1 MNRDDGLIAK
11 AQEFDGERSS
21 KLLKSIEMKKK
32 PSFIEISSISQPT
45 KADFNYIVSKRIK
58 AALDGAMCVSSHE
71 DVLEFRKYIG
81 LGAVIGALLGK
92 VPEGSN
98 IDRIDA
104 VKALCRLI
112 RYEQVSLSS
121 SSSSSSLSSLSSR
134 PIVIEVSSQPAIIN
148 VLCEIMEKPFKRFPK
163 IQSQADRDR
172 DLRSQTEAVALV
184 QRLVRSHPDSSKLIG
199 RNTRIRGILNDIIQD
214 DPYSVDASSS
224 TTTTTSA
231 ATIAPFNLSN
241 VEDTSILKRSTGIY
255 TKYYKIKKT
264 VPASNN
270 NNNSSYITEYLN
282 LRASQM
288 AKVAHWSLGGV
299 KWTPRQPGQTGIRI
313 LSLDGGGTRGVL
325 SIAYLKEIMA
335 RINMNSTVKL
345 EPYQVF
351 DVICGTS
358 TGGIIAVLLGVK
370 RVSVDDAERLYDT
383 FIDQVFDEKSNLR
396 LLLNRAAYDEVQLE
410 SILSKMLGE
419 ELLIDSNQNDCP
431 RVFCVSSDLSKV
443 PVQQLIWRNYNF
455 APDVTPAYS
464 GTSSVKTRVAVR
476 ATSAAPTFFTPVM
489 WNNITVIDGAFTAN
503 NPSFTAVNEAMVSV
517 VVVDDDEHDDDDD
530 DDEYKLVL
538 SVSLHMY
545 HENSYLSLHNTSH
558 LISYRLF
565 ILE

>member
-1 MNRDDGLIAK
+1 
-11 AQEFDGERSS
+11 
-21 KLLKSIEMKKK
+21 
-32 PSFIEISSISQPT
+32 
-45 KADFNYIVSKRIK
+45 
-58 AALDGAMCVSSHE
+58 
-71 DVLEFRKYIG
+71 
-81 LGAVIGALLGK
+81 
-92 VPEGSN
+92 
-98 IDRIDA
+98 
-104 VKALCRLI
+104 
-112 RYEQVSLSS
+112 
-121 SSSSSSLSSLSSR
+121 
-134 PIVIEVSSQPAIIN
+134 
-148 VLCEIMEKPFKRFPK
+148 
-163 IQSQADRDR
+163 
-172 DLRSQTEAVALV
+172 
-184 QRLVRSHPDSSKLIG
+184 
-199 RNTRIRGILNDIIQD
+199 
-214 DPYSVDASSS
+214 
-224 TTTTTSA
+224 
-231 ATIAPFNLSN
+231 
-241 VEDTSILKRSTGIY
+241 
-255 TKYYKIKKT
+255 
-264 VPASNN
+264 
-270 NNNSSYITEYLN
+270 
-282 LRASQM
+282 M

-517 VVVDDDEHDDDDD
+517 VVVDDDDKHDDDNDDDEHDNDDDDDNDDEHDEHDTDDDDD
-530 DDEYKLVL
+530 DDNVYKVVL

-558 LISYRLF
+558 RISYRLF

>member
-71 DVLEFRKYIG
+71 DVVEFRKYIG

-121 SSSSSSLSSLSSR
+121 SSLSR

-148 VLCEIMEKPFKRFPK
+148 VLCDIMEKPFKRFPK
-163 IQSQADRDR
+163 IHSQADRDR
-172 DLRSQTEAVALV
+172 DLRFQTEAVALV

-214 DPYSVDASSS
+214 DPYSVDASSF
-224 TTTTTSA
+224 TTSA
-231 ATIAPFNLSN
+231 ATIAPFNISN

-270 NNNSSYITEYLN
+270 ITEYLN
-282 LRASQM
+282 LRTSQM

-517 VVVDDDEHDDDDD
+517 VVVVVDDQDDDDD
-530 DDEYKLVL
+530 DDDDVQ
-538 SVSLHMY
+538 
-545 HENSYLSLHNTSH
+545 
-558 LISYRLF
+558 
-565 ILE
+565 

>member
-1 MNRDDGLIAK
+1 MNNRDNGLIAK
-11 AQEFDGERSS
+11 AQEFDGERSL

-45 KADFNYIVSKRIK
+45 KADFNYIVAKRIK

-71 DVLEFRKYIG
+71 DVVEFRKYIG

-104 VKALCRLI
+104 VKALCRVI

-121 SSSSSSLSSLSSR
+121 SSSSSR

-148 VLCEIMEKPFKRFPK
+148 VLCDIMEKPFKRFPK

-214 DPYSVDASSS
+214 DPYSVDAAAAASSS
-224 TTTTTSA
+224 TNIATTTN
-231 ATIAPFNLSN
+231 IPFNLSN

-255 TKYYKIKKT
+255 TKYYKVKKT
-264 VPASNN
+264 VPANSNN

-282 LRASQM
+282 LRTSQM
-288 AKVAHWSLGGV
+288 AKVAYWSLGGV

-410 SILSKMLGE
+410 GILSKMLGE
-419 ELLIDSNQNDCP
+419 ELFIDSNQNDCP

-443 PVQQLIWRNYNF
+443 PVQQIIWRNYNF
-455 APDVTPAYS
+455 PPDVTPAYS

-476 ATSAAPTFFTPVM
+476 ATSAAPTFFTPVV
-489 WNNITVIDGAFTAN
+489 WNNTTVIDGAFTAN

-517 VVVDDDEHDDDDD
+517 VDNEC
-530 DDEYKLVL
+530 
-538 SVSLHMY
+538 
-545 HENSYLSLHNTSH
+545 
-558 LISYRLF
+558 
-565 ILE
+565 